1 MGYISK
7 AIALCGKKQI
17 RDAHRAFD
25 LASTFTDPNTIHF
38 LFLIKVGWMFLITY
52 YPCLITVIRLWHSS
66 MRIDMRTQY
75 AAFES

>member
-7 AIALCGKKQI
+7 GIALCGKRQVW
-17 RDAHRAFD
+17 DASRAFD

-38 LFLIKVGWMFLITY
+38 IFLIKVGGMFLITD
-52 YPCLITVIRLWHSS
+52 YPCLITATRLWHSS
-66 MRIDMRTQY
+66 MLIDMRTPY